1 MNPAVFFLALIA
13 LFVGKTQQYN
23 IYSYEKR
30 NKITFIPTNNAKIEL
45 VKEYEKDDLS
55 KFNTVEE

>member
-1 MNPAVFFLALIA
+1 MKAQPESCFRLFFLSVIA
-13 LFVGKTQQYN
+13 LFVGKTQRYN

-45 VKEYEKDDLS
+45 VKI
-55 KFNTVEE
+55 